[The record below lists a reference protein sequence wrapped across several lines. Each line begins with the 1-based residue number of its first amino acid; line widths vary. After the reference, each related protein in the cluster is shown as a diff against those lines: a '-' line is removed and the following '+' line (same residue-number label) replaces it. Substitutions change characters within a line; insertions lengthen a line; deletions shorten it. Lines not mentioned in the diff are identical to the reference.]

1 MTLVRFLFT
10 YMFVLVGVEALLLV
24 GGRRSD
30 QDFFIGVAAALA
42 GTIAWRVLAKA
53 KELTAR
59 APNPDTSRGDLS
71 RNLQP
76 QVNRGRG
83 QANALPGSL
92 PSR

>member
-1 MTLVRFLFT
+1 MTLVRFLFA

-42 GTIAWRVLAKA
+42 GTIAWRVLAKG
-53 KELTAR
+53 R
-59 APNPDTSRGDLS
+59 APNPDTSSGDLS
-71 RNLQP
+71 RNLRP
-76 QVNRGRG
+76 QANRDRG
-83 QANALPGSL
+83 QANALHGSS